1 MLHGL
6 VTLCGE
12 ERTKKDWLAACE
24 YPATWITSFKE
35 LQKLKKVMKL

>member
-12 ERTKKDWLAACE
+12 ERTKKEWLDATG
-24 YPATWITSFKE
+24 YPATWITSFNE